1 MMTNLIGLAGFART
15 GKNSFSEFL
24 TENINENTQPSLNLK
39 SHSFAWAIRQELDR
53 FLIDNLGISAFTE
66 DPKEKEIVRPLLV
79 CWGTR
84 IMRECIDK
92 EHWIKAIEKTIEI
105 NRKNNICSIITD
117 VRFENEI
124 SWIKKS
130 KGISIFI
137 EREGV
142 GPKNPD
148 ERDHTSPLKAKCD
161 LVFSWP
167 TLSSFKTQGKQ
178 LVKEFIIKNNLCP
191 LTLQTNN

>member
-1 MMTNLIGLAGFART
+1 MMTSLIGLAGFART

-24 TENINENTQPSLNLK
+24 IESLGENTEPNLK
-39 SHSFAWAIRQELDR
+39 PKSVSFARAIRQDLDQ
-53 FLIDNLGISAFTE
+53 FLIDKLGISAYTE
-66 DPKEKEIVRPLLV
+66 DPEEKEIVRPLLV
-79 CWGTR
+79 CWGTQ
-84 IMRECIDK
+84 IMRDRIDK
-92 EHWIKAIEKTIEI
+92 DHWIKAIEKTTEI

-124 SWIKKS
+124 SWVKKM

-142 GPKNPD
+142 GPKNAD
-148 ERDHTSPLKAKCD
+148 ERDYTAPLKAKCD

-167 TLSSFKTQGKQ
+167 NLPTFKVQGKQ
-178 LVKEFIIKNNLCP
+178 LVKEFTINNNLCH
-191 LTLQTNN
+191 LTPPTNN